1 MTIELVLICI
11 VVGFAV
17 GAIVYFV
24 LNIIAKKH
32 YSDTIDFD
40 RASKKAKRDLV
51 EKKEA
56 YEKEMK
62 EEV

>member
-17 GAIVYFV
+17 GAIVYFL
-24 LNIIAKKH
+24 LNIVTRKH

-40 RASKKAKRDLV
+40 RASKRLREIQSKR
-51 EKKEA
+51 KKL
-56 YEKEMK
+56 MK
-62 EEV
+62 KK